1 MYLDSTEQNLSCWLL
16 LYRKQYF
23 GPMIS
28 PKQGWP
34 EANMVSR
41 ACGHSLSLA
50 RLAESGVVKPE
61 VFFDASAKLFGYG
74 YYFTGQNANII
85 RHAGIIAEWKID
97 RWPFSQTLSTFAD
110 EDLDLMQVLQ
120 LAGGFIRLLYQESLL
135 PESRNTIMVKI
146 LENIAK
152 KEGGV
157 QGVRYLLGALPAI
170 FGVNVIGLARATET
184 ISLWLKEISNRPFR
198 L

>member
-1 MYLDSTEQNLSCWLL
+1 MIDVFGQYGAESILL
-16 LYRKQYF
+16 AATV
-23 GPMIS
+23 
-28 PKQGWP
+28 PKAVLWTDDFAQAG
-34 EANMVSR
+34 
-41 ACGHSLSLA
+41 LA
-50 RLAESGVVKPE
+50 RSEHGVLRVWTQLVIRRLAESGVVKPE

-97 RWPFSQTLSTFAD
+97 RWPFSQTLSTFAE

-120 LAGGFIRLLYQESLL
+120 LAGDFIRLLYQEPLL

-152 KEGGV
+152 KKGGV
-157 QGVRYLLGALPAI
+157 QGIRYLLGALPAI
-170 FGVNVIGLARATET
+170 FGVNVIGLERA
-184 ISLWLKEISNRPFR
+184 N
-198 L
+198 